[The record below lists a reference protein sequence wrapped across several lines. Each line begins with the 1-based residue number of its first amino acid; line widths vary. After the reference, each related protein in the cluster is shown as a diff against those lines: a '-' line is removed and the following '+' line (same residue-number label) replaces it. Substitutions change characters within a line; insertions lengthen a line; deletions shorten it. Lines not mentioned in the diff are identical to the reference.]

1 MSQIL
6 IFLDYH
12 AEVLYSLIVFWLD
25 VEINILKHILKKY
38 TEIKSVNTWFYAI
51 ERFFKNKK
59 SCETSLSSSFFAW
72 FLKKNIPYVTF

>member
-25 VEINILKHILKKY
+25 IEINILKHILKKY

-51 ERFFKNKK
+51 ERFFKKQKELWN
-59 SCETSLSSSFFAW
+59 
-72 FLKKNIPYVTF
+72 